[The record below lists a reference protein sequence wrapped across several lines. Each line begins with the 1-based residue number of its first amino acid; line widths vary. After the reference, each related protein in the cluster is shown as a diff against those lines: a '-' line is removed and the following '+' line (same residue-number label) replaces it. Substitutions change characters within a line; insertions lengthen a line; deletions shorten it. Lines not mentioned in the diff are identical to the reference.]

1 MLVPELPR
9 PTKALDISTMAFC
22 MASLGRRNDDLVM
35 LKNSLGL
42 YVRGF
47 HEVQRALW
55 DPQLIYRDE
64 TLAACMALAIYEQ
77 FECPAANRRAH
88 ASHHDGI
95 VKLIELR
102 GAEAHSYGLAHQIF
116 LAFRT
121 HNICYFLYL
130 KAFLPKLMTL
140 EDLAGS
146 KTASVD
152 ISLELDLVLRTLGL
166 DSQNLYRRGFGLVF
180 HRTRDFRTSV

>member
-1 MLVPELPR
+1 MLVPELPT

-35 LKNSLGL
+35 LKDSLGL
-42 YVRGF
+42 YVQGL

-95 VKLIELR
+95 AKLIELR
-102 GAEAHSYGLAHQIF
+102 GAEAHSYGLGHQIF

-121 HNICYFLYL
+121 HNVCCFDVFE
-130 KAFLPKLMTL
+130 AFLSKSMTL
-140 EDLAGS
+140 EDLAS
-146 KTASVD
+146 SRTVSVD
-152 ISLELDLVLRTLGL
+152 LSFELELVIRSLGAN
-166 DSQNLYRRGFGLVF
+166 SQNLCRRGFGLVF
-180 HRTRDFRTSV
+180 PRTRDFRTSV

>member
-9 PTKALDISTMAFC
+9 STKALDVSTMAFC
-22 MASLGRRNDDLVM
+22 MASLGRRHEDLVM
-35 LKNSLGL
+35 LKDSLSL
-42 YVRGF
+42 YVQGL

-77 FECPAANRRAH
+77 LECPAANRRAH

-95 VKLIELR
+95 AKLIELR

-121 HNICYFLYL
+121 HNVCLFLY
-130 KAFLPKLMTL
+130 
-140 EDLAGS
+140 
-146 KTASVD
+146 V
-152 ISLELDLVLRTLGL
+152 
-166 DSQNLYRRGFGLVF
+166 
-180 HRTRDFRTSV
+180 